1 MTQFKLP
8 ISYVTNT
15 YNVDI
20 NVINDLELTNR
31 ETSLYNKALNPSTE
45 MGCEVMKTWARQYTT
60 NTTYLKDTQALVNKV
75 MPELKSDYSKELE
88 IWDNISGAKDTGAK
102 DTGAKDTGAMDTGA
116 KDTGA
121 KDTGAMDTGAKDTDE
136 SCRVSREIQL
146 H

>member
-75 MPELKSDYSKELE
+75 MPVSFAPVSFAPDILSH
-88 IWDNISGAKDTGAK
+88 IS
-102 DTGAKDTGAMDTGA
+102 
-116 KDTGA
+116 
-121 KDTGAMDTGAKDTDE
+121 
-136 SCRVSREIQL
+136 SSL
-146 H
+146 L